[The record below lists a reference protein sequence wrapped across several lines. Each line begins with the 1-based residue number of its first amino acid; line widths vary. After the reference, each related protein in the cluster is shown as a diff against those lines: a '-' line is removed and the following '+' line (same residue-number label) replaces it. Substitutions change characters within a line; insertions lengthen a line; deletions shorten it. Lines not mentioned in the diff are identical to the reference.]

1 MRQTLMQGM
10 ISAVLLLLP
19 TLPVNSLEDI
29 SAPENLP
36 RGTIQC
42 EQVGA
47 IPDDESDSCATYY
60 MCAVNPDNV
69 LSPVFAQCPG
79 STVFSRVLRQCVDP
93 STYAC
98 DGTARRKREA
108 EFQCTED
115 GRFPNVDS
123 TDCKTYYLCTKNTDG
138 SLIAALVACPTS
150 TIFSAEKKSCVSSP
164 PNVCPYAPI
173 TTTVEPQSSSTL
185 AEPGD
190 TFVCPSQGRF
200 VNEQSP
206 DCNTYYLCLV
216 ISNQLV
222 PQLAACAAGSVFS
235 AIELKCVTEDSYT
248 CPKLT
253 APTVRPPT
261 VTTPVMTTLEAT
273 TPGATS
279 EVTTNI
285 PITITP
291 PSSTISTTEAQ
302 TTEGT
307 TNIPITITPPSST
320 ISTTEAQTTEGTTN
334 IPITITPPSST
345 ISTTEAQTTE
355 VTTNIPIT
363 ITPPSST
370 ISTTEAQTTEGTT
383 NIPITITPPSSTG
396 SSTFT
401 TIQDDTTTSE
411 ITTESPTSTPEV
423 TETSEVTSTGSSSVT
438 TTEVEITSEISTESP
453 TSTSE
458 VTETSEVTS
467 TGSST
472 VTTTEVEITSEIS
485 TESPT
490 STSEVTET
498 SEVTSTIPI
507 TITPDSGSSTVT
519 TTEDEI
525 TTSELTTESPTSTSE
540 VTETSEVTSTGS
552 VTTTEVE
559 ITSEIT
565 TEMPTSTTDVTL
577 TTAVGETSTMP
588 SSTTTEDPE
597 TPPPIQLTTS
607 TKSPPTMSS
616 TITLP
621 ATTTISSGDGGT
633 TLTPG
638 MTTPGM
644 FQCVAEGR
652 YADPNSFDCV
662 SYILCVKNSLGTLTP
677 IQFLCPPTTIFSDT
691 VGYCVSASAYS
702 CKYDTSSIAPP
713 TTISP
718 TSTTTVKPT
727 PTPFVCPN
735 TGRYPNPDS
744 IFCKSYYLCLY
755 DGKLNLISV
764 ELSCPGGSIFATDEM
779 KCASAEEYQCV
790 KGTATT
796 VAVSSTTTTTAVPT
810 TTSTTTTSLAGTC
823 TMAGKFPNSLRNDC
837 SSYQFC
843 VTVASGELVEVILQC
858 PGNTLYDEDKKT
870 CSDKYVCT
878 RGMN

>member
-423 TETSEVTSTGSSSVT
+423 TETSEVTSTGSS
-438 TTEVEITSEISTESP
+438 
-453 TSTSE
+453 
-458 VTETSEVTS
+458 
-467 TGSST
+467 
-472 VTTTEVEITSEIS
+472 
-485 TESPT
+485 
-490 STSEVTET
+490 
-498 SEVTSTIPI
+498 
-507 TITPDSGSSTVT
+507 TVT